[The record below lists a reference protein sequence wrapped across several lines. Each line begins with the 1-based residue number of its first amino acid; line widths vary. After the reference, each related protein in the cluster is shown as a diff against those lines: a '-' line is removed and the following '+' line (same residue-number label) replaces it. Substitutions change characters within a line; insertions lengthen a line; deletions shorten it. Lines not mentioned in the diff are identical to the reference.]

1 MGHDPGLLLSRAANI
16 QSIQIAL
23 DVAAGDRIDASWI
36 RPPAV
41 AGTWYP
47 GEPDDLAASVDGY
60 LAGVRQLD
68 GSPLGLIVPHAGY
81 RYSGAIAASG
91 FKQLSGAQ
99 IGTAVVIAADHQ
111 PPLSQPISVWARGG
125 FETPLGVLPVDEQ
138 TADRLLEH
146 DGRIRFDPNSH
157 ALEHPIEIELPFL
170 KRVLPDCRIVPI
182 LMMSDADDETVDLLS
197 AALDSALPEAGVVV
211 IASSDLSHYPS
222 YDDAVRT
229 DRATLRAIE
238 LGEPGAVRQTIR
250 RSMKAGVRG
259 LATCACGEAPI
270 LVAMKVA
277 QARGATHATLLD
289 YANSGDAEVD
299 LRAQVVGYG
308 SVMFWRHLPP
318 SLDRTQQ
325 QVLLRIARSEV
336 EAQVRMQP
344 ADEAAPEDPGL
355 RRLSAVFV
363 TLRVRGELRGCIGQL
378 RADTELYQAVAEK
391 ATAAASADPRFT
403 ALGENELAD
412 LTVEISVLSPL
423 QRVAYPEDIEVG
435 RHGLA
440 IFDQGKK
447 GVLLPKVATE
457 RGWGRRQLL
466 ENTSL
471 KAGLPADSW
480 KGAAAVYRFE
490 TLEIVEAG

>member
-1 MGHDPGLLLSRAANI
+1 MDGH
-16 QSIQIAL
+16 
-23 DVAAGDRIDASWI
+23 
-36 RPPAV
+36 
-41 AGTWYP
+41 
-47 GEPDDLAASVDGY
+47 
-60 LAGVRQLD
+60 LAGVKQQD

-91 FKQLSGAQ
+91 FKQLSGAR

-138 TADRLLEH
+138 TADRLLGY
-146 DGRIRFDPNSH
+146 DARIRFDPNSH

-182 LMMSDADDETVDLLS
+182 LMMSDADDEIVELLS
-197 AALDSALPEAGVVV
+197 EALHAALPEAGVVV

-229 DRATLRAIE
+229 DRATLGAIE
-238 LGEPGAVRQTIR
+238 LGKPEAVRQTIR
-250 RSMKAGVRG
+250 QSMQAGVRG

-270 LVAMKVA
+270 LVTMKVA
-277 QARGATHATLLD
+277 RARGATHATLLD

-308 SVMFWRHLPP
+308 AVMFWRHLPP
-318 SLDRTQQ
+318 SLDRSQQ
-325 QVLLRIARSEV
+325 QVLLRIARSAAETY
-336 EAQVRMQP
+336 VRGQP
-344 ADEAAPEDPGL
+344 AKEAEPEDSAL

-378 RADTELYQAVAEK
+378 RPDTELYRAVAEK
-391 ATAAASADPRFT
+391 ATAAASADPRFPG
-403 ALGENELAD
+403 LGEDELAD
-412 LTVEISVLSPL
+412 LTVEISILSPL
-423 QRVAYPEDIEVG
+423 QRVADPEDIEVG

-447 GVLLPKVATE
+447 GVLLPKVASE

-466 ENTSL
+466 ENTCL
-471 KAGLPADSW
+471 KAGLPADGW
-480 KGAAAVYRFE
+480 RGEAAIYRFE
-490 TLEIVEAG
+490 TLEVTETG